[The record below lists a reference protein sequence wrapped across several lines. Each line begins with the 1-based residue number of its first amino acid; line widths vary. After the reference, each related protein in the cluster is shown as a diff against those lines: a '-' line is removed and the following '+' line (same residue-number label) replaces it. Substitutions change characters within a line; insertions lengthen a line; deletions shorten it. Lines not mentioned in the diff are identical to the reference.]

1 MDTNAGDCC
10 SQKVYNFYL
19 LPNNAKNTV
28 PFWIRG
34 KKITDRRC
42 PGRQFGIYC
51 LKDFFCKG
59 DLALSNEY
67 NYHEALQS
75 VERTF
80 AILELLA
87 KNSQGL
93 YLTEISEESGLSSS
107 TVHRLLRSLI
117 SLFYVLN
124 RKENSG
130 RYKLSYKI
138 HELGT
143 KYLAGQTFIRAAFPF
158 LEKLSSSTFR
168 TVSLCVPEMFDVIS
182 VARTGNW
189 REKAMVDLPAF
200 RVPMYACSAGIAIL
214 STYDNDR
221 IKKLWDLSK
230 ITPFTPCTIKT
241 LEHLYLRVE
250 TTREKGYDVSQD
262 EYQMGISNVAAVI
275 VPRGRAAI
283 GAIQYIY
290 PSSESQTS
298 ALKNCQALVETAK
311 ALTELYSDS
320 L

>member
-1 MDTNAGDCC
+1 M
-10 SQKVYNFYL
+10 
-19 LPNNAKNTV
+19 
-28 PFWIRG
+28 
-34 KKITDRRC
+34 
-42 PGRQFGIYC
+42 
-51 LKDFFCKG
+51 
-59 DLALSNEY
+59 SNEY

-80 AILELLA
+80 VILELLA

-117 SLFYVLN
+117 SLGYVLN

-130 RYKLSYKI
+130 KYKLSYKLY
-138 HELGT
+138 ELGT
-143 KYLAGQTFIRAAFPF
+143 KYFAGQTFIRAAFPF
-158 LEKLSSSTFR
+158 LEKLSSSTSRSIF
-168 TVSLCVPEMFDVIS
+168 LCVPEMFDVIS

-189 REKAMVDLPAF
+189 REKATADLPAF

-230 ITPFTPCTIKT
+230 ITPFTPYTINT
-241 LEHLYLRVE
+241 LEQLYLRVE
-250 TTREKGYDVSQD
+250 TARERGYDVSKD
-262 EYQMGISNVAAVI
+262 EYRMGVSNIA
-275 VPRGRAAI
+275 AAI
-283 GAIQYIY
+283 SPQKKIAIGSIQYVY
-290 PSSESQTS
+290 PSSESGES
-298 ALKNCQALVETAK
+298 ALKSCPPLIKTAEILK
-311 ALTELYSDS
+311 DLYDGS